1 MPVVR
6 HLKNAVGPGYQF
18 GSAKEYSVS
27 DGLMNVPGM
36 IDNCFSELQN
46 ILWQGLFILAFA

>member
-27 DGLMNVPGM
+27 DGLMNVPEM
-36 IDNCFSELQN
+36 MNNCFSDFQN
-46 ILWQGLFILAFA
+46 ILRQ